1 MSIKNGSVKER
12 EAVVSVGKYLQMN
25 RLEKQL
31 TVEDVVKAIYISAD
45 YIKALESE
53 EYHLLPERTYALGY
67 LRSYANFLG
76 LAQVEDLVK
85 KVDSTYNFE
94 DPHYE
99 DRDYLNTP
107 LDERYSLV
115 YNLKKSA
122 SDMLGHG
129 KSTKHMGHAHS
140 DKNKELSASNNAYKH
155 TTEEVSLG
163 SKNNKSVNLLFLVAL
178 AVIIIGLVL
187 IISYAFKDS
196 DSTSNE
202 ETIPISKDDRLQ
214 SIMKSDQFVIVDS
227 NAREKDSN
235 NKEMKSETVD
245 SNIKVDEAKSVQE
258 QEDPVKDIIYS
269 KWPKE
274 TIDKKISITFK
285 EDVWVQIYKT
295 EDSKIVYLDKIFT
308 SGSVYEIPGV
318 EGISMN
324 VGNYKA
330 VSLLVDGKDLFLK
343 SNKRRSV
350 VLSNIPL
357 DVEALLKT
365 YAVN

>member
-1 MSIKNGSVKER
+1 
-12 EAVVSVGKYLQMN
+12 L
-25 RLEKQL
+25 
-31 TVEDVVKAIYISAD
+31 
-45 YIKALESE
+45 
-53 EYHLLPERTYALGY
+53 
-67 LRSYANFLG
+67 
-76 LAQVEDLVK
+76 
-85 KVDSTYNFE
+85 
-94 DPHYE
+94 
-99 DRDYLNTP
+99 
-107 LDERYSLV
+107 
-115 YNLKKSA
+115 
-122 SDMLGHG
+122 
-129 KSTKHMGHAHS
+129 
-140 DKNKELSASNNAYKH
+140 
-155 TTEEVSLG
+155 
-163 SKNNKSVNLLFLVAL
+163 AL
-178 AVIIIGLVL
+178 AIIIIGLVL
-187 IISYAFKDS
+187 IITYAFKDS

-202 ETIPISKDDRLQ
+202 ETISISKDDRLQ

-227 NAREKDSN
+227 NAQDKALNSNDVKNEKLDN
-235 NKEMKSETVD
+235 NV
-245 SNIKVDEAKSVQE
+245 KVDDNKGIQE
-258 QEDPVKDIIYS
+258 QEEPIKDIIYS

-357 DVEALLKT
+357 NVESLLKT